1 MGSCL
6 EIHQKRP
13 LIKQIIQIHPQR
25 ERWSALREGKHWQN
39 QRNAIR
45 RNNPYLRVDEVEAL
59 YYPRMSADREIH
71 IYIYTY
77 ALVLMCGLLCGTF
90 DTKETFLENYK
101 TDECEESCVQIARQR
116 ALLPHIKGYRLRQ
129 GVIMSCVYL
138 YLYSVCGLYVPLLI
152 RRQRGLGV
160 GWGELCCFS
169 SFCQRQVARD
179 RDIK

>member
-1 MGSCL
+1 
-6 EIHQKRP
+6 
-13 LIKQIIQIHPQR
+13 
-25 ERWSALREGKHWQN
+25 
-39 QRNAIR
+39 
-45 RNNPYLRVDEVEAL
+45 
-59 YYPRMSADREIH
+59 
-71 IYIYTY
+71 
-77 ALVLMCGLLCGTF
+77 MCGLLCGTF
-90 DTKETFLENYK
+90 DTKETFLENYN

-179 RDIK
+179 RDIKWITYIYKDVQMMDTSHNHHSMGPTKTPSQNIWYEYHPHTHTHTHTNYT